1 MALLVGLTAEPIHN
15 DDAHNADDD
24 HGGEDKGEGETLRFH
39 AVLLAHLPSVLFFP
53 TILQGRANGNYLD
66 NLAGSVFNRGI
77 HPTDKTG
84 TAVGLYGGFYRDQ
97 DSIVFNAVFYFFY
110 NLVTAFFRSCFEA

>member
-39 AVLLAHLPSVLFFP
+39 AVF
-53 TILQGRANGNYLD
+53 
-66 NLAGSVFNRGI
+66 
-77 HPTDKTG
+77 
-84 TAVGLYGGFYRDQ
+84 
-97 DSIVFNAVFYFFY
+97 
-110 NLVTAFFRSCFEA
+110 